1 MHLHQEVLRGQ
12 RVRPCSYTISQRPP
26 WLLLRST
33 HDQRGEKRSVCS
45 AHLWLFKVKRMMD
58 FKEEIKPISDVCI
71 KETSSALSTR
81 AGMSDLQGPLVLPE
95 LPALGAHETHHIFV
109 SYSNTDSAWSRNF
122 IQSLET
128 MIPNLKACYHERDF
142 IPGKTIIENMV
153 ESIQGSQK
161 IVLVL
166 SPDFV
171 QSRWCLL
178 EANLSVFQ
186 DCLGRKPV
194 IPIMLVP
201 CFVPLHLTHLTY
213 LDTNDVHFLDK
224 VIKVICTPNHKMRNA
239 TMVPYSP
246 PSLYNGKSLLT
257 LPAVDDQVV
266 PKWRGGTFSEALPD
280 QLSIVC
286 EDTEVYR
293 KAIQMIN
300 EVSSRVSPCTSIS
313 VLSGIAVSL
322 LGSLFLLVGILLF
335 VGFDQDSGDSYA
347 TFLGCIMIFAT
358 LCTFSV
364 SFNCVY
370 NYKIKSAD
378 EKLLEMSHAAGEA
391 NSLLIKNSLLVGC
404 DSQLKLQLVYISL
417 EGCRSHFTETFG
429 EGEPSAE
436 EMFQRALHYFSSD
449 YACCVAKKHFQF
461 SGLGTTPGHWDK
473 GPCFCQFVYHCME
486 KGSWHWNSDYH
497 PDKRELSLD

>member
-1 MHLHQEVLRGQ
+1 MDNHVRSFSPRCLQAMHLHQEVLRGQ

-26 WLLLRST
+26 LLLLRST

-300 EVSSRVSPCTSIS
+300 E
-313 VLSGIAVSL
+313 
-322 LGSLFLLVGILLF
+322 
-335 VGFDQDSGDSYA
+335 
-347 TFLGCIMIFAT
+347 M
-358 LCTFSV
+358 
-364 SFNCVY
+364 
-370 NYKIKSAD
+370 
-378 EKLLEMSHAAGEA
+378 LE
-391 NSLLIKNSLLVGC
+391 
-404 DSQLKLQLVYISL
+404 
-417 EGCRSHFTETFG
+417 
-429 EGEPSAE
+429 
-436 EMFQRALHYFSSD
+436 RA
-449 YACCVAKKHFQF
+449 
-461 SGLGTTPGHWDK
+461 
-473 GPCFCQFVYHCME
+473 M
-486 KGSWHWNSDYH
+486 N
-497 PDKRELSLD
+497 